1 MRGLQCNIKCAIVS
15 AERQHPPCTRALDAR
30 AQYLQEL
37 RLEVA
42 LESAALPLTVL
53 TGLDGGVKMREA
65 RLVPLEE
72 VFRMIEAISA
82 HAPLGAAAHALTD
95 KCRRRAEPRRLPLA
109 AR

>member
-1 MRGLQCNIKCAIVS
+1 MPA
-15 AERQHPPCTRALDAR
+15 RARVRRLVLSGAVPELAALHQQLDAR

-53 TGLDGGVKMREA
+53 TGLDGGVKLREA

-72 VFRMIEAISA
+72 WCF
-82 HAPLGAAAHALTD
+82 G
-95 KCRRRAEPRRLPLA
+95 
-109 AR
+109 

>member
-1 MRGLQCNIKCAIVS
+1 MS
-15 AERQHPPCTRALDAR
+15 AVRRLVLSGAAPELAALRQKLDAR

-53 TGLDGGVKMREA
+53 TGLDGGVKLREA

-72 VFRMIEAISA
+72 VFRMIEAM
-82 HAPLGAAAHALTD
+82 PM
-95 KCRRRAEPRRLPLA
+95 RRWEQQRTR
-109 AR
+109 

>member
-1 MRGLQCNIKCAIVS
+1 MHKGVLALAL
-15 AERQHPPCTRALDAR
+15 AEHELAGGREQRRPAPAVAQLDAR

-53 TGLDGGVKMREA
+53 TGLDGGVKLREA

-72 VFRMIEAISA
+72 VFRMIEAM
-82 HAPLGAAAHALTD
+82 PM
-95 KCRRRAEPRRLPLA
+95 RRWEQQRTR
-109 AR
+109 

>member
-1 MRGLQCNIKCAIVS
+1 LRGLQCNVPSQS
-15 AERQHPPCTRALDAR
+15 ATQLDAR

-65 RLVPLEE
+65 RLVPSWKRC
-72 VFRMIEAISA
+72 F
-82 HAPLGAAAHALTD
+82 G
-95 KCRRRAEPRRLPLA
+95 
-109 AR
+109 

>member
-1 MRGLQCNIKCAIVS
+1 MS
-15 AERQHPPCTRALDAR
+15 AVRRLVLSGAVPELAALRQQLDAR

-53 TGLDGGVKMREA
+53 TGLDGGVKLREA

-72 VFRMIEAISA
+72 V
-82 HAPLGAAAHALTD
+82 
-95 KCRRRAEPRRLPLA
+95 
-109 AR
+109 

>member
-1 MRGLQCNIKCAIVS
+1 MS
-15 AERQHPPCTRALDAR
+15 AVRRLVLSGAAPELAALRQQLDAR

-53 TGLDGGVKMREA
+53 MGLDGGVKLREA

-72 VFRMIEAISA
+72 VFQMIEAM
-82 HAPLGAAAHALTD
+82 PM
-95 KCRRRAEPRRLPLA
+95 RRWEQQRTR
-109 AR
+109 

>member
-1 MRGLQCNIKCAIVS
+1 MS
-15 AERQHPPCTRALDAR
+15 AVRRLVLSGAAPELAALRQQLDAR

-53 TGLDGGVKMREA
+53 TGLDGGVKLREA

-72 VFRMIEAISA
+72 VFRMIEAM
-82 HAPLGAAAHALTD
+82 PM
-95 KCRRRAEPRRLPLA
+95 RRWEQQRTR
-109 AR
+109 